1 MFIETVVSV
10 KKERVLVPIKS
21 LQGKV
26 DNPLHHLAP
35 TTELQSM
42 LQILSLQQDRST
54 QNNSHY
60 CILHEQFPE

>member
-10 KKERVLVPIKS
+10 KKKEEERVLVPIKS

-35 TTELQSM
+35 TIELQSM
-42 LQILSLQQDRST
+42 LQILSLQPDRST
-54 QNNSHY
+54 QNNSHAL
-60 CILHEQFPE
+60 LHMA